1 MGQVR
6 ELKCPH
12 CGEWTLWAGSIDDR
26 CLYCDGFLEPQRFS
40 REVEKKIL
48 KEVVKEND
56 YLFIR
61 PTDSDLKRQGK
72 LFLNGVR
79 WVFLYIQVV
88 FFIFISIILVLI
100 SIIAA

>member
-12 CGEWTLWAGSIDDR
+12 CGEWTFWAGSTDDR

-56 YLFIR
+56 YLFIK

-72 LFLNGVR
+72 IFLNGVR
-79 WVFLYIQVV
+79 WMFFYIQVA
-88 FFIFISIILVLI
+88 FFIFISLILVLI